1 MRRHVQQAEGRSLT
15 EILNESFVGERIA
28 NDSYR
33 AMICFQG
40 DCENTTRRLL
50 EAILAVADESAA
62 DLLSVS
68 DIPAKQSQK

>member
-1 MRRHVQQAEGRSLT
+1 MRRHVQQAEVRSLT

-40 DCENTTRRLL
+40 DCKDETRRLL
-50 EAILAVADESAA
+50 EAILAVAEASAA
-62 DLLSVS
+62 DLLSVPEN
-68 DIPAKQSQK
+68 PAKQSQK